1 MSKLPKPVQELNQCR
16 IEAEAAIML
25 EMPAWLVCQQA
36 NYVEKMEEDQYA
48 VDQFREVSLIR
59 SR

>member
-1 MSKLPKPVQELNQCR
+1 MSKLQKPAQKLNQCR
-16 IEAEAAIML
+16 MKRQTAIML
-25 EMPAWLVCQQA
+25 ELLESLVCQQA
-36 NYVEKMEEDQYA
+36 SYVEKMEENQYA